1 MPMADGAAKAPCPVS
16 PQFTCGVERR
26 RGGGTRA
33 GELFLRRR
41 WGEAPDKDTF
51 MSDFESGHEE
61 QGQSGVLSEE
71 ELREPRMYRVL
82 LHNDDY
88 TTMEFVI
95 LVLVDIFRKTAEEAS
110 EIMLAVHR
118 NGMGVCG
125 VYPREIAEFRVREV
139 EKRARLAGF
148 PLRCTM
154 EEES

>member
-1 MPMADGAAKAPCPVS
+1 
-16 PQFTCGVERR
+16 
-26 RGGGTRA
+26 
-33 GELFLRRR
+33 
-41 WGEAPDKDTF
+41 

-139 EKRARLAGF
+139 EKRARLAWAFRCAAQWRKKGDGPF
-148 PLRCTM
+148 PHAGACSGGNGHAPPPQRM
-154 EEES
+154 PDS